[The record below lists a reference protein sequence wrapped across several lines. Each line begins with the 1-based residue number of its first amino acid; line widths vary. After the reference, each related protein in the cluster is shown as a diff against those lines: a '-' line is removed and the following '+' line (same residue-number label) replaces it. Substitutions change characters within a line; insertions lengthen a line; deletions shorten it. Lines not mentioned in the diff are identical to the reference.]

1 MSFTRLLYH
10 IVFRTKNSIPALSI
24 ENETLLYSYVFG
36 MIKNKNSKLYR
47 IGGMP
52 DHVHLLIDLH
62 SSLSLSDFMRELKT
76 STNSWLKVHRQE
88 FPLFSGWGTGY
99 AAFSYNLSDKE
110 TIVNYIANQKEHHKT
125 VSFADEYR
133 QFIEVNGWEIDEKYF
148 LKD

>member
-1 MSFTRLLYH
+1 M
-10 IVFRTKNSIPALSI
+10 
-24 ENETLLYSYVFG
+24 
-36 MIKNKNSKLYR
+36 
-47 IGGMP
+47 
-52 DHVHLLIDLH
+52 DLH

-76 STNSWLKVHRQE
+76 STNSWMKEHRQE

-125 VSFADEYR
+125 ISFANEYR
-133 QFIEVNGWEIDEKYF
+133 QFIEANGWKIDEQYF